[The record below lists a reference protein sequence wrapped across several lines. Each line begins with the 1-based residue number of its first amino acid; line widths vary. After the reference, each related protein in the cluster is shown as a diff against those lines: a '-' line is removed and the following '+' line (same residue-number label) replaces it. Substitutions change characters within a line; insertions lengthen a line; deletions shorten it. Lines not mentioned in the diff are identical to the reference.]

1 MSQRQKIVEQELIR
15 PADPKRATTRL
26 YLRHADA
33 LFSAF
38 DSFKDKDRFY
48 FIELGLD
55 MTYYLGGAPL
65 RLADPPYYL
74 GTILRNSLRNPE
86 LFSGACPQCGRT
98 LYSHSYNGS
107 PLSGRVDL
115 SCKCPDCGWNRVI
128 ITSGWAKRREALKRT
143 QGEDSLRLLKAKT
156 LHPGFKA
163 APIEE
168 LLDLI
173 GVPQSERVLP
183 LEKPRRYKM
192 HRGTTLVINPD
203 GSVIKE
209 TAR

>member
-1 MSQRQKIVEQELIR
+1 MSQRQETVEQELIR

-48 FIELGLD
+48 FIELALD

-86 LFSGACPQCGRT
+86 LFSGTCPQCGRT
-98 LYSHSYNGS
+98 LYSHSFNGS

-115 SCKCPDCGWNRVI
+115 SCKCPDCGWNSYLIV
-128 ITSGWAKRREALKRT
+128 SGWRARREALKAA
-143 QGEDSLRLLKAKT
+143 QGEDRLRLLKAKA

-163 APIEE
+163 AGIEE
-168 LLDLI
+168 LLDFI
-173 GVPQSERVLP
+173 GVPEAERNLP
-183 LEKPRRYKM
+183 PEKPKRYKM
-192 HRGTTLVINPD
+192 YKGTTLVFNPD
-203 GSVIKE
+203 GSVVKE
-209 TAR
+209 TVR

>member
-1 MSQRQKIVEQELIR
+1 MSLRQETVEQELIR

-48 FIELGLD
+48 YIELSLD
-55 MTYYLGGAPL
+55 MAYYLGGAAF

-74 GTILRNSLRNPE
+74 GTILRNSLRYPE
-86 LFSGACPQCGRT
+86 LFSGTCPQCGRT
-98 LYSHSYNGS
+98 LYSHSFNGS

-115 SCKCPDCGWNRVI
+115 SCKCPDCGWNKVFVA
-128 ITSGWAKRREALKRT
+128 SGWKKRSDALKKT
-143 QGEDSLRLLKAKT
+143 QREDRLRLLKT
-156 LHPGFKA
+156 RVLHPGFKA

-173 GVPQSERVLP
+173 GVPESARILP
-183 LEKPRRYKM
+183 PEKPSRFKMYK
-192 HRGTTLVINPD
+192 GTTLVINPD
-203 GSVIKE
+203 GSVVKE
-209 TAR
+209 TVR